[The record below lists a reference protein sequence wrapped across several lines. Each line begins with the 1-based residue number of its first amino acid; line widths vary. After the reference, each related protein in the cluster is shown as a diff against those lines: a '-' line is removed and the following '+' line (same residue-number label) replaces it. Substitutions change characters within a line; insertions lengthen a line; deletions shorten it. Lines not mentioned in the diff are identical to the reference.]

1 MKYASLSATIL
12 AAAMLTACNDGPAEN
27 AGEDVDDAIEEV
39 TGEDSD
45 TFEEA
50 GENVDDATD
59 EDPGRQ

>member
-1 MKYASLSATIL
+1 MKYISLTATIL
-12 AAAMLTACNDGPAEN
+12 AAALLTACNDGPAED
-27 AGEDVDDAIEEV
+27 AGEDVDDAVEDV

-45 TFEEA
+45 AFEEA

>member
-1 MKYASLSATIL
+1 MKYISLTATIL
-12 AAAMLTACNDGPAEN
+12 SAALLTACNDGPAEN
-27 AGEDVDDAIEEV
+27 AGEDVDDAVEDV

-50 GENVDDATD
+50 GEDVDDATD